1 MVSAVAS
8 LQQTAR
14 ANVLARIAAC
24 ELHIEALDASRI
36 VVTLVEATPMGE
48 RVMASRTCGDWAEAS
63 LVYTSTQ
70 SALFDARREVAS

>member
-1 MVSAVAS
+1 MPITI
-8 LQQTAR
+8 QQTAR

-36 VVTLVEATPMGE
+36 VVSLVETTPMGG

-70 SALFDARREVAS
+70 SALFDARREVMS

>member
-1 MVSAVAS
+1 MPITI
-8 LQQTAR
+8 QQTAR

-36 VVTLVEATPMGE
+36 VVTLVETTPMGG